1 MARIVLQA
9 FGSLGDLHPT
19 LAIALEL
26 KARGHQV
33 TVATHEVYRF
43 KVRRERLGFHP
54 TPPNFAELGDQAEM
68 YRRTMDGARGSEYV
82 LRELCLPYTHAQYD
96 ALAAAAEG
104 ADLLVAHPIGYAA
117 PVVAERLGI
126 PWVSTALQPLVLFS
140 ALDPSV
146 YPTAPWATPLLRRS
160 HLLARVFFRLGR
172 LQTRPWMKPVD
183 RLRKEVGLPP
193 ARGHPAFEGMVSP
206 LLHLCLFSGALAEPQ
221 ADWPKSSLQT
231 GFAFYDKDEDGSSM
245 PPGLAEFLDAG
256 PPPIVFTLGSS
267 AVMAAGDFYRASAQA
282 AHRLGH
288 RAVLLVGRDP
298 RNLEQGALP
307 KDCAAFEY
315 AAFSQLFPRAAAIVH
330 QGGAG
335 TTAQALRAG
344 RPMVVVP
351 FAHDQPD
358 HAARIERRGLGRTIA
373 RSHYDTERV
382 VRVLGGVLA
391 DTAMAERAE
400 AAGRRVRSE
409 DGTKAAADA
418 MERVSNSGY
427 GRSEGT
433 RPGERRG

>member
-54 TPPNFAELGDQAEM
+54 TPPDFTQFGDPDEM
-68 YRRTMDGARGSEYV
+68 YRRTMDGLHGSEYV
-82 LRELCLPYTHAQYD
+82 LRELCLPFTSAQYH
-96 ALAAAAEG
+96 ALAAAVEG

-126 PWVSTALQPLVLFS
+126 PWVSTALQPMVLFS

-146 YPTAPWATPLLRRS
+146 YPTASWATPLLRRS
-160 HLLARVFFRLGR
+160 HRLARVFFTLGR
-172 LQTRPWMKPVD
+172 LQTRSWMAPVD

-193 ARGHPAFEGMVSP
+193 AHGHPAFEGMVSP
-206 LLHLCLFSGALAEPQ
+206 LLHLCLFSGVLAEPQ
-221 ADWPKSSLQT
+221 ADWPRSAVQT

-245 PPGLAEFLDAG
+245 PPGLPEFLDAG
-256 PPPIVFTLGSS
+256 APPIVFTLGSS
-267 AVMAAGDFYRASAQA
+267 AVMVAGDFYKASAEA
-282 AHRLGH
+282 AHRLGR

-298 RNLEQGALP
+298 RNLEHGVLP
-307 KDCAAFEY
+307 EDCAAFAY
-315 AAFSQLFPRAAAIVH
+315 AAYSQLFPRAAAIVH

-373 RSHYDTERV
+373 RSSYTAGRV
-382 VRVLGGVLA
+382 ESVLRSVLA
-391 DTAMAERAE
+391 DQGMAERAE
-400 AAGRRVRSE
+400 AAGCRVRSE
-409 DGTKAAADA
+409 DGAQAAALA
-418 MERVSNSGY
+418 IEAAL
-427 GRSEGT
+427 GRAGS
-433 RPGERRG
+433 RPRSAAKVT